1 MGGEQ
6 RGRRTAA
13 GLCATLGSRWTG
25 VYEMETIK
33 SNLYGVTELP
43 LSAHPRHLGLTLIS
57 PRIIVPPPRL
67 YRSYFVR
74 VTSVRAATTIIATQ
88 KRVWRKL
95 GRNQPVPGYADN
107 RENWGS
113 IGEKREKSVSFSIF
127 TAPPR
132 RFHRVWRVIRGFTEK
147 TRKQG
152 VRIKRAVRSKQWIL
166 RAMCRERGLESVL
179 CKQVNVR
186 NTHIPRWLILRE
198 RRRTRP

>member
-1 MGGEQ
+1 MGGGGEREREREDG
-6 RGRRTAA
+6 RGIR
-13 GLCATLGSRWTG
+13 LTLGSRWTG

-43 LSAHPRHLGLTLIS
+43 LSTHPRHLDLTLIS

-74 VTSVRAATTIIATQ
+74 VTSIPPLPPLLPRRNACGEDQ
-88 KRVWRKL
+88 EG
-95 GRNQPVPGYADN
+95 GRNPVPGYADN
-107 RENWGS
+107 RENW
-113 IGEKREKSVSFSIF
+113 IDRREKRN
-127 TAPPR
+127 PPSLSRYSQR
-132 RFHRVWRVIRGFTEK
+132 RHDAFRVWRVIRGFTEK

-152 VRIKRAVRSKQWIL
+152 VRIKRSKQWIL
-166 RAMCRERGLESVL
+166 RAMCRGRGLESVL